1 VNCIETNLKG
11 CFVLEPQVFEDER
24 GLFFESFNKRK
35 FEAAIGQQVDFVQDN
50 QSVSKKGV
58 LRGLHFQT
66 GKHAQSKLV
75 RVLYGEVLDVV
86 VDLRED
92 SATFG
97 EHFKL
102 KLSEQNRKM
111 IFIPKGMAHGFVTL
125 SDATV
130 FAYKCD
136 GYYHQASENGIIS
149 SDKTLQIDWGL
160 QFRDLVLSQKDI
172 DLPTFKMLFP

>member
-1 VNCIETNLKG
+1 MNCIETNLKG

-136 GYYHQASENGIIS
+136 GYYHQASENGIIY